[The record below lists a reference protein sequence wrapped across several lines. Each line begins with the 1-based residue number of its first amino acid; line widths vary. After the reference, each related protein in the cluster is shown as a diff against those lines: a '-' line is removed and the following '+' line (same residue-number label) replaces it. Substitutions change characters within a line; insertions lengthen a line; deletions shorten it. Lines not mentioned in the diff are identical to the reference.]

1 MSKEFKKKPFDELS
15 ITDNYMFQAVMR
27 DPKLVKPLLEMIF
40 EKKIRNIEII
50 EQEKTIETGYDSRGI
65 RMDVYVEDDENSV
78 YDIEMQ
84 ASKKSHLGKR
94 FRYYQSAIDVDIVN
108 KGDSFKK
115 LKQSLSFLS
124 QLTTHM
130 IEDGMYIHLKLY
142 AVGMD
147 ASG

>member
-65 RMDVYVEDDENSV
+65 RMDVYVEMDGKPPKSEYSRMLDEAV
-78 YDIEMQ
+78 
-84 ASKKSHLGKR
+84 KK
-94 FRYYQSAIDVDIVN
+94 V
-108 KGDSFKK
+108 K
-115 LKQSLSFLS
+115 LNNERRSL
-124 QLTTHM
+124 
-130 IEDGMYIHLKLY
+130 
-142 AVGMD
+142 
-147 ASG
+147 